1 MSHLF
6 ALINCGT
13 QCEDSALLI
22 LLSTVCEDLE
32 CRKALEDK
40 GRAFESTLLQ
50 ALLLIFLSNM
60 KNILL
65 SPTRCFF
72 FLQLLLL
79 LLFSCQTIIIYFCIY
94 NIMFLL
100 AALFFHTVL
109 SPRTEQCVCRVTLM
123 VTR

>member
-22 LLSTVCEDLE
+22 LLSTACEDLE

-72 FLQLLLL
+72 F
-79 LLFSCQTIIIYFCIY
+79 STTAAP
-94 NIMFLL
+94 
-100 AALFFHTVL
+100 AALFL
-109 SPRTEQCVCRVTLM
+109 SDHYNIFLYLQYYVSISSTFFSYCSQPSD
-123 VTR
+123 